1 MKGNAVIGCKSEHK
15 KIMEKLSEKAVESVA
30 VVSMIS
36 SSYSLFFTSA
46 SSTAPYT
53 TFQTTATCWYGELSP
68 LTVPASKAGFVL
80 TVCRL

>member
-1 MKGNAVIGCKSEHK
+1 MIGCKLERE
-15 KIMEKLSEKAVESVA
+15 KIMEKLNEKAVEAFA

-53 TFQTTATCWYGELSP
+53 NFQTTATCWYGELVP
-68 LTVPASKAGFVL
+68 LTVQASKAGFVL
-80 TVCRL
+80 TVCCL